1 METILF
7 GGFLILATIAVAFF
21 ITKLIG
27 LVFPSYLIDF
37 AKYFLFIHIAITF
50 FYYDKIVWGIIFLML
65 GLIVFLLSKKK

>member
-27 LVFPSYLIDF
+27 IVFPMYVVDF
-37 AKYFLFIHIAITF
+37 AKYFLFIHIAATF
-50 FYYDKIVWGIIFLML
+50 YYYDKIVWGIIFLML